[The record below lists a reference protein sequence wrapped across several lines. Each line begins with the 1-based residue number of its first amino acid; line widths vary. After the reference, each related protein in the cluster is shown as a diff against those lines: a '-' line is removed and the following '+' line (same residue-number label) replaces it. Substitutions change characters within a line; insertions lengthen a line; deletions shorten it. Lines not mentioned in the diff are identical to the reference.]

1 MMLLAFFVLAAIVL
15 CAGVFYA
22 LISKLLYVATPNEVL
37 IFCGS
42 TRVAY
47 DKRIGYRFVR
57 GGRSLRVPFLER
69 VERLDLNM
77 FTVMVNVEQA
87 YTKGGIPL
95 DVQGVANVKLPGEE
109 PLLANAVERFLGRS
123 REEIYHIAKET
134 LEGNLRGVL
143 AGLTPEEVN
152 QDKQR
157 FAEQLLEEAEHDMT
171 RMGLVLDTLKI
182 QNVSDK
188 VKYLS
193 SAGRIRGADLN
204 QRQAA
209 AEALARTDSRVQ
221 QVRNW
226 SGSEVAKIAADLEI
240 ARQETRKRVADATS
254 RRAATIAESKGQVL
268 AQIAEVRADIERQ
281 SARALQVRRQLDADV
296 VEPALA
302 QLRAAEEAARGQAAK
317 ILERGRADAESLALL
332 ISAYTQGGSAARD
345 VLVLQKLLP
354 LLGQIT
360 GSSRPLEVARM
371 TVLPASAPAPAAVP
385 GAATAGVSGSV
396 SFAAAPGF
404 VAPTVGASNLAGAG
418 NPAGST
424 ADLARQAIAANEQL
438 KVVTGV
444 DIAQLVRGIAARLE
458 TPSAT
463 PPEPPPLPLDAGAPR
478 VG

>member
-1 MMLLAFFVLAAIVL
+1 MLTLILFVLGAVIIS
-15 CAGVFYA
+15 CFVFYV
-22 LISKLLYVATPNEVL
+22 LIKKLLYVATPNEVL

-42 TRVAY
+42 TRQVL

-87 YTKGGIPL
+87 FTKGGIPL
-95 DVQGVANVKLPGEE
+95 DVQGVANVKLPGDE

-123 REEIYHIAKET
+123 RDEIYHIAKET

-209 AEALARTDSRVQ
+209 AEALARADARVQ
-221 QVRNW
+221 HQLNW

-240 ARQETRKRVADATS
+240 ARQETLKRVADAKG

-268 AQIAEVRADIERQ
+268 AQIATVRADIERQ

-302 QLRAAEEAARGQAAK
+302 QLRAAEEAARGEAAK
-317 ILERGRADAESLALL
+317 IIERGRADAESLALL
-332 ISAYTQGGSAARD
+332 LAAYVEGGSAARD

-354 LLGQIT
+354 LLGRIT
-360 GSSRPLEVARM
+360 GSDHPLDVARM
-371 TVLPASAPAPAAVP
+371 TVLPSAAGGPS
-385 GAATAGVSGSV
+385 GAATGG
-396 SFAAAPGF
+396 G
-404 VAPTVGASNLAGAG
+404 GAE
-418 NPAGST
+418 
-424 ADLARQAIAANEQL
+424 LARQAVGANEQL

-444 DIAQLVRGIAARLE
+444 DLAQLARSLSARLE
-458 TPSAT
+458 PTLAPVTVASS
-463 PPEPPPLPLDAGAPR
+463 PKPLP
-478 VG
+478 

>member
-1 MMLLAFFVLAAIVL
+1 MPLLAFFVLAAIAL
-15 CAGVFYA
+15 CVGVFYA
-22 LISKLLYVATPNEVL
+22 LIRKLLYVATPNEVL

-42 TRVAY
+42 TRSASTHSAGE
-47 DKRIGYRFVR
+47 KRVGYRFVR

-123 REEIYHIAKET
+123 RDEIHRIAKET

-209 AEALARTDSRVQ
+209 AEALARADARVQ
-221 QVRNW
+221 QVQNW
-226 SGSEVAKIAADLEI
+226 SGSEVAKLAADLEI

-281 SARALQVRRQLDADV
+281 NARALQVRRQLDADI

-302 QLRAAEEAARGQAAK
+302 QLRAAEEAARGEAAK
-317 ILERGRADAESLALL
+317 ILERGRADAESLGQL
-332 ISAYTQGGSAARD
+332 ITAYTQGGVAARE

-354 LLGQIT
+354 LLGEIT
-360 GSSRPLEVARM
+360 GSDRPLRVARM
-371 TVLPASAPAPAAVP
+371 TVLAAQPAASAN
-385 GAATAGVSGSV
+385 GGS
-396 SFAAAPGF
+396 
-404 VAPTVGASNLAGAG
+404 
-418 NPAGST
+418 PAGST
-424 ADLARQAIAANEQL
+424 TELARQAAAANEQL
-438 KVVTGV
+438 QAVTGV
-444 DIAQLVRGIAARLE
+444 DLAQLARSIAARLE
-458 TPSAT
+458 
-463 PPEPPPLPLDAGAPR
+463 PPASPLAPAPPALPLEPGAPR
-478 VG
+478 S

>member
-1 MMLLAFFVLAAIVL
+1 MVILTLVVLAAVVL
-15 CAGVFYA
+15 ACFVFYA
-22 LISKLLYVATPNEVL
+22 LIKRLLYVATPNEVL

-42 TRVAY
+42 TRLAGN
-47 DKRIGYRFVR
+47 KRVGYRFVR

-87 YTKGGIPL
+87 FTKGGIPL
-95 DVQGVANVKLPGEE
+95 DVQGVANVKLPGDE

-123 REEIYHIAKET
+123 RDEVHRIAKET

-193 SAGRIRGADLN
+193 SAGRMRAADLN

-209 AEALARTDSRVQ
+209 AEALARTDARVQ
-221 QVRNW
+221 EVQNW
-226 SGSEVAKIAADLEI
+226 CGAEVAKIAADLEI
-240 ARQETRKRVADATS
+240 ARQETRKRVADASS
-254 RRAATIAESKGQVL
+254 RRTATIAESRGQVL
-268 AQIAEVRADIERQ
+268 AQIATVRADIERQ
-281 SARALQVRRQLDADV
+281 LARAPQVRRQLDADV

-302 QLRAAEEAARGQAAK
+302 QLRAAEESARGEAAR
-317 ILERGRADAESLALL
+317 IVERGRADAESLRQLL
-332 ISAYTQGGSAARD
+332 AAYTKGGTAARD

-354 LLGQIT
+354 MLGQIT
-360 GSSRPLEVARM
+360 GSARPLDIARM
-371 TVLPASAPAPAAVP
+371 TVLPA
-385 GAATAGVSGSV
+385 G
-396 SFAAAPGF
+396 
-404 VAPTVGASNLAGAG
+404 GAG
-418 NPAGST
+418 GGPSSE
-424 ADLARQAIAANEQL
+424 LARQAIGINEQL
-438 KVVTGV
+438 EAVTGV
-444 DIAQLVRGIAARLE
+444 DLARLAREVAARLRL
-458 TPSAT
+458 TPGQ
-463 PPEPPPLPLDAGAPR
+463 E
-478 VG
+478 

>member
-1 MMLLAFFVLAAIVL
+1 MLLVSFVLAAML
-15 CAGVFYA
+15 LSAGVFYV
-22 LISKLLYVATPNEVL
+22 LIKKLLYVATPNEVL

-42 TRVAY
+42 TRFSY

-87 YTKGGIPL
+87 FTKGGIPL
-95 DVQGVANVKLPGEE
+95 DVQGIANVKLPGDE

-123 REEIYHIAKET
+123 RDEIYHIAKET

-157 FAEQLLEEAEHDMT
+157 FAEHLLEEAEHDMT

-182 QNVSDK
+182 LNVSDK

-209 AEALARTDSRVQ
+209 AEALARTDARVQ
-221 QVRNW
+221 QVQNW
-226 SGSEVAKIAADLEI
+226 SGSELAKLGADLEI

-254 RRAATIAESKGQVL
+254 RRAATIAESRGQVL

-317 ILERGRADAESLALL
+317 IIERGRADAESLAELL
-332 ISAYTQGGSAARD
+332 AAYRQGGAAARD

-354 LLGQIT
+354 LLGAIT
-360 GSSRPLEVARM
+360 GSKRPLEVARM
-371 TVLPASAPAPAAVP
+371 TVLPA
-385 GAATAGVSGSV
+385 GAAAQ
-396 SFAAAPGF
+396 
-404 VAPTVGASNLAGAG
+404 GAE
-418 NPAGST
+418 
-424 ADLARQAIAANEQL
+424 LARLAIGANEQL
-438 KVVTGV
+438 KAVTGV
-444 DIAQLVRGIAARLE
+444 DLAQLARSVSERLDTTE
-458 TPSAT
+458 ASVL
-463 PPEPPPLPLDAGAPR
+463 PPGTVSPAGTLPQPTAPR
-478 VG
+478 

>member
-1 MMLLAFFVLAAIVL
+1 MLLVVFVLAAVVL
-15 CAGVFYA
+15 CVGVFYA
-22 LISKLLYVATPNEVL
+22 LIKKLLYVATPNEVL

-42 TRVAY
+42 TRQVY
-47 DKRIGYRFVR
+47 DKRVGYRFVR

-87 YTKGGIPL
+87 FTKGGIPL

-109 PLLANAVERFLGRS
+109 PLLGNAVERFLGRS
-123 REEIYHIAKET
+123 RDEIYHIAKET

-209 AEALARTDSRVQ
+209 AEALARTDARVQ
-221 QVRNW
+221 QQQNW

-254 RRAATIAESKGQVL
+254 RRAATIAESRGQVL
-268 AQIAEVRADIERQ
+268 AQIAGVRADIERQ
-281 SARALQVRRQLDADV
+281 SARALSVRRQLDADV

-317 ILERGRADAESLALL
+317 IIERGRADAESLALL
-332 ISAYTQGGSAARD
+332 LAAYTRGGPAARD

-360 GSSRPLEVARM
+360 GSARPLDVARM
-371 TVLPASAPAPAAVP
+371 TVLPAASAGPAW
-385 GAATAGVSGSV
+385 
-396 SFAAAPGF
+396 
-404 VAPTVGASNLAGAG
+404 SNAE
-418 NPAGST
+418 
-424 ADLARQAIAANEQL
+424 LARQAIGAKEQL
-438 KVVTGV
+438 EAVTGV
-444 DIAQLVRGIAARLE
+444 DLAQVARSVLARLE
-458 TPSAT
+458 VPGAPVPLAT
-463 PPEPPPLPLDAGAPR
+463 PATPAQPLTPGR
-478 VG
+478 

>member
-1 MMLLAFFVLAAIVL
+1 MLLFSFVLAAVL
-15 CAGVFYA
+15 LSAGIFYV
-22 LISKLLYVATPNEVL
+22 LVKKLLYVATPNEVL

-42 TRVAY
+42 TRHAY

-87 YTKGGIPL
+87 FTKGGIPL
-95 DVQGVANVKLPGEE
+95 DVQGVANVKLPGDE
-109 PLLANAVERFLGRS
+109 PLLANAVERFLGRT
-123 REEIYHIAKET
+123 RDEIYHIAKET

-157 FAEQLLEEAEHDMT
+157 FAEHLLEEAEHDMT

-209 AEALARTDSRVQ
+209 AEALARTDARVQ
-221 QVRNW
+221 QVQNW
-226 SGSEVAKIAADLEI
+226 SGSELAKLGADLEI

-254 RRAATIAESKGQVL
+254 RRAATIAESRGQVL

-281 SARALQVRRQLDADV
+281 TARALQVRRQLDADV

-302 QLRAAEEAARGQAAK
+302 QLRAAEESARGQAAK
-317 ILERGRADAESLALL
+317 IIERGRADAESLAQLL
-332 ISAYTQGGSAARD
+332 AAYRQGGAAARD

-354 LLGQIT
+354 LLGAIS
-360 GSSRPLEVARM
+360 GSKRPLEVARM
-371 TVLPASAPAPAAVP
+371 TVLPA
-385 GAATAGVSGSV
+385 G
-396 SFAAAPGF
+396 AAAPG
-404 VAPTVGASNLAGAG
+404 
-418 NPAGST
+418 
-424 ADLARQAIAANEQL
+424 ADLARLAIGANEQL
-438 KVVTGV
+438 KAVTGV
-444 DIAQLVRGIAARLE
+444 DLAQIARSVSERLE
-458 TPSAT
+458 TTEVAVLSAGASAGAV
-463 PPEPPPLPLDAGAPR
+463 PPPTPSR
-478 VG
+478 

>member
-1 MMLLAFFVLAAIVL
+1 MLLLACFVLAAVCVCI
-15 CAGVFYA
+15 GVFYA
-22 LISKLLYVATPNEVL
+22 LIRKLLYVATPNEVL

-42 TRVAY
+42 PRVTRDGRV
-47 DKRIGYRFVR
+47 GYRFVR

-209 AEALARTDSRVQ
+209 AEALARADARVQ
-221 QVRNW
+221 QVQNW

-240 ARQETRKRVADATS
+240 ARQETRKRVADATG

-281 SARALQVRRQLDADV
+281 DARALQVRRQLDADV

-302 QLRAAEEAARGQAAK
+302 RLRAAEEAARGEAAK
-317 ILERGRADAESLALL
+317 IIERGRADAESLAQL
-332 ISAYTQGGSAARD
+332 ITAYPQGGSAARD

-354 LLGQIT
+354 LLGVIT
-360 GSSRPLEVARM
+360 GSARPLQIARM
-371 TVLPASAPAPAAVP
+371 TVLPASPPASAAGVP
-385 GAATAGVSGSV
+385 PATAGVAGSV
-396 SFAAAPGF
+396 SFAAAPSAAAAS
-404 VAPTVGASNLAGAG
+404 VAAVQ
-418 NPAGST
+418 PAGSA

-444 DIAQLVRGIAARLE
+444 DLAQLARSVAARLE
-458 TPSAT
+458 PAS
-463 PPEPPPLPLDAGAPR
+463 PPASLPVGSGPLGSGAPR
-478 VG
+478 IG